1 MCALRAHISQIH
13 INLPLDKTVIIRAH
27 INKIYINLPLDKTVI
42 IIYDLVILFLNWQK
56 FLKWKKK
63 K

>member
-42 IIYDLVILFLNWQK
+42 IIYDLVILFLN
-56 FLKWKKK
+56 
-63 K
+63 